1 MSLVK
6 LAVSAKPAN
15 AAPAAYA
22 VVAVAHLLK
31 LAFTFEGTE
40 ACHIAGPS
48 TPGGKSADLK
58 LNGTYPVLRYISRI
72 SPEFGAALGVSDSV
86 KASQIDY
93 WLDFCK
99 DNLGAEVEY
108 KPLAIAFN
116 TLNSHLKMRSFLVGY
131 NVTLADI
138 ACWGALKSN
147 PIFATRVKA
156 ENNVLGPYL
165 TRWFN
170 HVESLNFAAQAVAE
184 FQKQTSAANK
194 AKGDQGSF
202 EIGLKD
208 AEMGKVVTRF
218 PPEPSGYLHIGHA
231 KAALLNDY
239 FAKEYKGTLIVRFDD
254 TNPANEKE
262 EFQESIKED
271 LALLGIKADKTSHTS
286 DHFDV
291 TYQYAL
297 KIIKKGLAFVDNA
310 TQEVMRDE
318 RMKLIDSKCRN
329 LSVEENLRR
338 FEEMRKGSPEGLTMC
353 LRAKI
358 NMQDPN
364 GTMRD
369 PVIYRCNLTP
379 HHRTG
384 TKWKMYPT
392 YDFACPIVDS
402 VEGVTHALRSME
414 YRDRNVQYAWFFDAL
429 EIRKVHVWDFSR
441 VNFVYTL
448 LSKRKLAKF
457 VEKGLVTGWDDARF
471 PTVRG
476 IRRRGMTIEALRK
489 YILMQGASQKSLEL
503 EWDKIWTL
511 NKQVIDPI
519 APRHTA
525 LEREKIAKVKVINAD
540 HFEAYTKDMA
550 KHKKNPDVGT
560 KRTTYSPEL
569 YLEFNDAKDL
579 EVGEEVTFMD
589 WGNVIIEK
597 IEWSDD
603 KSFIAMIEIRLN
615 LDGDFK
621 KTKKKLTWLARGLPK
636 DEPQQAPVR
645 CMLYDFDYLI
655 TKKHLEEDD
664 DIDDF
669 TTKVTEFKTEAW
681 GDANLRGCKKG
692 DIIQLERKGYYIVDK
707 AFDPQAPN
715 DTINLYFIP
724 DGRVDSIKHKSAVEE
739 PAPVAAPSAK
749 KAKTAAKAPAAP
761 APAKAAAAPAKPVED
776 ERLKSPMY
784 KSKAV
789 YAEKYQ
795 FPSTVSQMYEVKPY
809 YTHAFNASAAPAA
822 STAAAAAAPAA
833 KEAKAEKAPVAEKAE
848 KGKRGGSA
856 AAAPAPAQEA
866 SIISKLDIVVGK
878 IIDVKHHPDADSL
891 YVEQIDCGEAEPRTV
906 VSGLRKFMTLEEM
919 KDKTI
924 LVLKNL
930 KPAAMRGVKSHA
942 MVLCASDAEHTK
954 VEFLV
959 PPPGSVPGDR
969 VFFAGH
975 EGTPEEQLNPKKKV
989 WETVQPEFK
998 TRDDLVA
1005 VWKDVEF
1012 RTAKGVVKTASLK
1025 NANIK

>member
-1 MSLVK
+1 MVLK
-6 LAVSAKPAN
+6 LAVSPKAGTA

-31 LAFTFEGTE
+31 LAFSFETLQGTE
-40 ACHIAGPS
+40 TSQISGPS
-48 TPGGKSADLK
+48 TPGGKTADLK
-58 LNGTYPVLRYISRI
+58 LAGTYPVLRYISRV
-72 SPEFGAALGVSDSV
+72 SPDYAQALGVTDAV
-86 KASQIDY
+86 KSSQIDY
-93 WLDFCK
+93 WLDFSK
-99 DNLGAEVEY
+99 DNLGSDAGF
-108 KPLAIAFN
+108 KPLAVAFS

-138 ACWGALKSN
+138 ACWGALKAN
-147 PIFATRVKA
+147 PVFVTRVKGTDN
-156 ENNVLGPYL
+156 ELGTYL

-170 HVESLNFAAQAVAE
+170 HVDSLNFATLAVSE
-184 FQKQTSAANK
+184 FQKQAVASK
-194 AKGDQGSF
+194 PKGDQGSF
-202 EIGLKD
+202 DIGLKD

-239 FAKEYKGTLIVRFDD
+239 FAKHYEGTLIVRFDD
-254 TNPANEKE
+254 TNPSNEKE
-262 EFQESIKED
+262 EFEESIKED
-271 LALLGIKADKTSHTS
+271 LLLLGIKADKTSHTS
-286 DHFDV
+286 DYFDV
-291 TYQYAL
+291 TYNHAL
-297 KIIKKGLAFVDNA
+297 RIIKKGLAYVDDS

-318 RMKLIDSKCRN
+318 RMKLIESKSRN

-338 FEEMRKGSPEGLTMC
+338 FAEMTKGSPEGLTMC

-358 NMQDPN
+358 NMKDPN

-384 TKWKMYPT
+384 TKWKLYPT

-402 VEGVTHALRSME
+402 EEGVTHALRSME
-414 YRDRNVQYAWFFDAL
+414 YRDRNVQYDWFFSAL

-476 IRRRGMTIEALRK
+476 IRRRGMTIQALRE
-489 YILMQGASQKSLEL
+489 YNLMQGASQKQLEL

-511 NKQVIDPI
+511 NKKVIDPV

-525 LEREKIAKVKVINAD
+525 LERDKIVKVKVVNAD
-540 HFEAYTKDMA
+540 AFTAYSKDMP
-550 KHKKNPDVGT
+550 KHKKNPEVGT
-560 KRTTYSPEL
+560 KKTTFSTEL

-579 EVGEEVTFMD
+579 TVGEEVTFMD
-589 WGNVIIEK
+589 WGNVIVDK

-615 LDGDFK
+615 LEGDFK

-645 CMLYDFDYLI
+645 TLLYDFDYLI
-655 TKKHLEEDD
+655 TKKKLEEDD
-664 DIDDF
+664 NVDDF
-669 TTKVTEFKTEAW
+669 VTPVTEFKTEAW
-681 GDANLRGCKKG
+681 GDANLRGCNKG

-707 AFDPQAPN
+707 PFNPQTPN
-715 DTINLYFIP
+715 DPIHLYLIP
-724 DGRVDSIKHKSAVEE
+724 DGRVDSIKSKAAPEE
-739 PAPVAAPSAK
+739 PA
-749 KAKTAAKAPAAP
+749 TPAA
-761 APAKAAAAPAKPVED
+761 AASAAAAPAAKKAKNAKGAAVPTKAAED

-789 YAEKYQ
+789 YTETYK
-795 FPSTVSQMYEVKPY
+795 FPPTVGQMYEIKPY
-809 YTHAFNASAAPAA
+809 YTHAFGVAAAATSSAPAAPAA
-822 STAAAAAAPAA
+822 G
-833 KEAKAEKAPVAEKAE
+833 KEAKKTDSAEKAPAEKA
-848 KGKRGGSA
+848 KRGGSA
-856 AAAPAPAQEA
+856 AAAAPVEEA

-878 IIDVKHHPDADSL
+878 IIDVQNHPDADSL
-891 YVEQIDCGEAEPRTV
+891 YVEKIDCGEAEPRTV
-906 VSGLRKFMTLEEM
+906 VSGLRKFMTLDEM

-942 MVLCASDAEHTK
+942 MVLCASNADHTK
-954 VEFLV
+954 VEFLI
-959 PPPGSVPGDR
+959 PPAGSVPGDR
-969 VFFAGH
+969 VYFEGH

-1012 RTAKGVVKTASLK
+1012 RTAKGVVKTGSLPGAS
-1025 NANIK
+1025 IK